1 MIDDLNLSN
10 ILPWDTAETQ
20 VPINRLQ
27 LINNVVSQLP
37 KEKNRLQQTKSIKA
51 QLPQSI
57 THRKVD
63 ITQIPKSTDA
73 ALYQFPPP

>member
-57 THRKVD
+57 THRKVILFIIKID
-63 ITQIPKSTDA
+63 WIYMINM
-73 ALYQFPPP
+73 ALI

>member
-51 QLPQSI
+51 QLP
-57 THRKVD
+57 
-63 ITQIPKSTDA
+63 
-73 ALYQFPPP
+73 